1 MKTQN
6 VVYYAPMDK
15 QTKQI
20 TQPNSFSQDALSFIP
35 LGGIEDVTKN
45 MYVYEYRDE
54 ILIVDCGIGFANAA
68 AMGVDLLIPD
78 ITYLLQTKKKIV
90 GLLLTHGHED
100 HIGALPFILPQ
111 LPKFPVYAT
120 PFTAALANA
129 KLKDFELPSNII
141 TVNFGDKPVQLGT
154 HFSARFIQVT
164 HSIPDTSHIVIK
176 SPVGSIYHGSDFK
189 VDFTPYDEKR
199 MDFRS
204 IVEEANKGIL
214 IHLSDAL
221 GSDRPGQTHSE
232 AGLDTTFEQLFQNCK
247 GKVLVTTYSSN
258 VSRINQIV
266 KAAEKTKRKVAF
278 VGRSLIKVTDVAK
291 RLGYLQVEDGTII
304 ESEHMPNYTDPQLV
318 LVVAGSQGQENS
330 AMTRIAE
337 GEHRDIK
344 LNPKDIVVFSADPI
358 PGNEEAVN
366 GLIDSIEKTGA
377 RAHVSTSGKLLHVS
391 GHGSQQDHL
400 LMMSLIKSRYVI
412 PISGNYKHLV
422 YYKDLAKKLNYTD
435 KQVLI
440 LESGQEVLFTP
451 GNYKL
456 GRKLP
461 TKNVY
466 VDQLSGEEVEGFV
479 LRDREKLAKD
489 GILIIMVE
497 VSAEDG
503 QLANTP
509 DIIARGL
516 LPKDAE
522 KLEISLVH
530 ELKGMLSKKRGR
542 VTNWVHVRRQIEEM
556 ASKHIYHKLRRRPLV
571 LPIVIEV

>member
-1 MKTQN
+1 MKAQN

-15 QTKQI
+15 KNKQM
-20 TQPNSFSQDALSFIP
+20 TQPNPFPQDTLSFIP

-54 ILIVDCGIGFANAA
+54 ILIVDCGIGFADAS

-129 KLKDFELPSNII
+129 KLKDFELAANIQ
-141 TVNFGDKPVQLGT
+141 TVNFKDAPVQLGS
-154 HFSARFIQVT
+154 FSARFIQVT
-164 HSIPDTSHIVIK
+164 HSVPDTSHIIIK
-176 SPVGSIYHGSDFK
+176 SPVGIIYHGSDFK
-189 VDFTPYDEKR
+189 VDLTPYDEKT
-199 MDFRS
+199 MDFKS

-221 GSDRPGQTHSE
+221 GSDRPGQTPSE
-232 AGLDTTFEQLFQNCK
+232 AGLDVTFEQIFADCK

-258 VSRINQIV
+258 VARLNQVI
-266 KAAEKTKRKVAF
+266 KAAEKVKRKVAF

-291 RLGYLQVEDGTII
+291 RLGYLQVEEGTII
-304 ESEHMPNYTDPQLV
+304 EIDQMPNYPDHQMV
-318 LVVAGSQGQENS
+318 LIVAGSQGQENS

-344 LNPKDIVVFSADPI
+344 LSPKDIVVFSADPI
-358 PGNEEAVN
+358 PGNVEAVN
-366 GLIDSIEKTGA
+366 ELIDSIAKTGA
-377 RAHVSTSGKLLHVS
+377 RAHVSTANKLLHVS

-400 LMMSLIKSRYVI
+400 LMMSLIKSRFVI

-440 LESGQEVLFTP
+440 LENGQEVIFTN
-451 GNYKL
+451 GNYKY
-456 GRKLP
+456 GRKFP

-479 LRDREKLAKD
+479 LRDREKLAKE
-489 GILIIMVE
+489 GIIILMVE

-503 QLANTP
+503 QIANTP

-516 LPKDAE
+516 LPTDAE
-522 KLEISLVH
+522 KLEVSLVQ
-530 ELKGMLSKKRGR
+530 ELKILLSKKRGR
-542 VTNWVHVRRQIEEM
+542 VTNWGSCQTSDRRDG
-556 ASKHIYHKLRRRPLV
+556 
-571 LPIVIEV
+571 